1 MRVSIEDFDPAGF
14 KTIDSPFSVK
24 AMQVLGLSQADLRLK
39 RREDIIGIVR
49 DADPVKTEET
59 VKVFLEKNRVQVEA
73 LLEEVKKARN
83 KLKVKANEAK

>member
-1 MRVSIEDFDPAGF
+1 M
-14 KTIDSPFSVK
+14 
-24 AMQVLGLSQADLRLK
+24 RLK

-59 VKVFLEKNRVQVEA
+59 VKVFLEKNRVQVGA

>member
-1 MRVSIEDFDPAGF
+1 M
-14 KTIDSPFSVK
+14 
-24 AMQVLGLSQADLRLK
+24 
-39 RREDIIGIVR
+39 R